1 MSVTDEQIAA
11 YADGELEG
19 AELAQVEAAIAAD
32 PALARKVEAHRA
44 LKAKLAAHFAP
55 ILDAPVPDHL
65 SAMLQPKEPPAEVVS
80 LAAERQKRGLAPMVR
95 RWGVYIGPA
104 LAAAVVAA
112 AVFLPGM
119 GGSDPVSVDGMAG
132 PQLAGVLDN
141 QLVADQSPD
150 AQTRILLS
158 FEQEPGRLCRVY
170 RGDVAGGIAC
180 RNEQG
185 WQIEREM
192 LLGEGQSTE
201 FRQAGS
207 DAELL
212 AAAQSMSSGAALSA
226 EQEAEAKAKG
236 WR

>member
-11 YADGELEG
+11 YADGELAGE
-19 AELAQVEAAIAAD
+19 ELAQVEAAVAAD
-32 PALARKVEAHRA
+32 PALASKVEAHRA
-44 LKAKLAAHFAP
+44 LKAKLGAHFAP
-55 ILDAPVPDHL
+55 ILDQPVPDHL
-65 SAMLQPKEPPAEVVS
+65 SAMLRPSEQTAEVVS
-80 LAAERQKRGLAPMVR
+80 FAQERSKRGLAPIVR

-112 AVFLPGM
+112 AVFLPRI
-119 GGSDPVSVDGMAG
+119 GGSDPIPTDGMAG
-132 PQLAGVLDN
+132 PQLASVLDN
-141 QLVADQSPD
+141 QLVADQNPE
-150 AQTRILLS
+150 AETRILLS

-170 RGDVAGGIAC
+170 RGEVAGGIAC

-192 LLGEGQSTE
+192 LLGDGQSTE

-207 DAELL
+207 DAELM
-212 AAAQSMSSGAALSA
+212 AAAQSMATGGALTA
-226 EQEAEAKAKG
+226 EEEAAAKAKG

>member
-19 AELAQVEAAIAAD
+19 AELAQIEAAIAAD

-65 SAMLQPKEPPAEVVS
+65 SAMLQPKESPAEVVS
-80 LAAERQKRGLAPMVR
+80 FAAERQKRGLAPMVR

-170 RGDVAGGIAC
+170 RGEVAGGIAC

-212 AAAQSMSSGAALSA
+212 AAAQSMASGSALSA

>member
-11 YADGELEG
+11 YSDGELEG
-19 AELAQVEAAIAAD
+19 AELAQIEAAIAAD

-80 LAAERQKRGLAPMVR
+80 FAAERQKRGLAPMVR

-132 PQLAGVLDN
+132 PRLAGVLDN

-170 RGDVAGGIAC
+170 RGEVAGGIAC
-180 RNEQG
+180 RNEHG

-212 AAAQSMSSGAALSA
+212 AAAQSMASGGALSA